1 MMKNAGKS
9 YVNSI
14 QPHQRLL
21 KQGGIKMKH
30 YSFVFSN
37 NNGVTVATM
46 TLTTPVKLDVFEL
59 GDDLSMALIHQL
71 GININT
77 KVTVDTID

>member
-1 MMKNAGKS
+1 MKN
-9 YVNSI
+9 
-14 QPHQRLL
+14 L
-21 KQGGIKMKH
+21 KH
-30 YSFVFSN
+30 YTFVFTN
-37 NNGVTVATM
+37 NDGVTVATM
-46 TLTTPVKLDVFEL
+46 TLATPVKLDVFEL

>member
-1 MMKNAGKS
+1 
-9 YVNSI
+9 
-14 QPHQRLL
+14 
-21 KQGGIKMKH
+21 MKH

-46 TLTTPVKLDVFEL
+46 TLATPVKLDVFEL
-59 GDDLSMALIHQL
+59 GDDLAMSLIHQL

>member
-1 MMKNAGKS
+1 
-9 YVNSI
+9 
-14 QPHQRLL
+14 
-21 KQGGIKMKH
+21 MKH

-46 TLTTPVKLDVFEL
+46 TMATPVKIDVFEL
-59 GDDLSMALIHQL
+59 GDDLAMSLIHQL